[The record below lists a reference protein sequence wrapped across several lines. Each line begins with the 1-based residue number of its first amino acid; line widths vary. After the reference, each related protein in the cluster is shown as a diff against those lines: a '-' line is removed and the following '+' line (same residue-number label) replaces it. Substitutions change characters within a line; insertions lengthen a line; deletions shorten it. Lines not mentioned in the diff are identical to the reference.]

1 MGEYLVCS
9 ESNGK
14 LDGIPEE
21 IKILPLGQVKSQ
33 KGDFVVDNESVQMI
47 LEYFKNRHLDIVID
61 YEHQTLENVQAPA
74 GGWIKELKQGKDSLL
89 AKVEWT
95 PKAKEYLKNK
105 EYRYL
110 SPVVAVREKDKKA
123 AYIHSV
129 ALTNTPAIDGMY
141 AIVNSWK
148 GLKEKEGGT
157 KMELEQLIELLGLP
171 EGTTPEE
178 LETKLKELKKV
189 MDEAEKKEEANK
201 EELDKKQEDEK
212 EELVANSTVLGLLGL
227 GKNAKTED
235 VVTEIMKFKNDGTA
249 EEVRKLKE
257 KMQKK
262 EAEEL
267 VNLALKDG
275 KIAANQKEW
284 ATQYAL
290 KDSDGFEKFVAAA
303 PRVVPVG
310 QIEYAPTKSVN
321 ADELNLKA
329 LKDMGISEEEIKKY
343 VN

>member
-1 MGEYLVCS
+1 MEEYLVCS
-9 ESNGK
+9 ESYGK

-33 KGDFVVDNESVQMI
+33 KGNFLVDEESIQMI

-74 GGWIKELKQGKDSLL
+74 GGWIKELKQGKDSIL

-129 ALTNTPAIDGMY
+129 ALTNTPAIDGMFS
-141 AIVNSWK
+141 IVNSLKAFEEK
-148 GLKEKEGGT
+148 GGIQ
-157 KMELEQLIELLGLP
+157 MELEKLIELLGLP
-171 EGTTPEE
+171 EGTTLEE

-189 MDEAEKKEEANK
+189 MDETEKKEEANK

-227 GKNAKTED
+227 GKSAKTEE
-235 VVTEIMKFKNDGTA
+235 VVTQIMKLKNDGTA

-275 KIAANQKEW
+275 KIAVNQKDW

-290 KDSDGFEKFVAAA
+290 KDSNGFQKFVEAA

-310 QIEYAPTKSVN
+310 NIEYAAEPSVKTE
-321 ADELNLKA
+321 ELNLKA

-343 VN
+343 VK